1 MTVSGTGRVE
11 VDTEFVSWREML
23 SRPHLAPLVL
33 VCLGVWLHAADGLLV
48 ATMMPAIVADIGGTR
63 ALPWTI
69 ALYET
74 GSIVAGAASGL
85 MTIRYGLKKPMAIAA
100 ILFAVGCTISAI
112 APQMLVLL
120 LGRFFQGIGGG
131 GLVAMS
137 LVSVKVL
144 FPSRMSGRAIASI
157 SALWGVSSFLG
168 PFIGALFADYA
179 SWRFGFLFFT
189 LQACL
194 LSALILAS
202 RLPPST
208 GKDTVKNPRFP
219 AVRLCWLSAAV
230 ASVAW
235 AGIQNSALL
244 TLFFVCA
251 GIVMLAVFLWL
262 DSQAGD
268 ARLLPSR
275 PINLRNPPGAA
286 LIMLFGFAASTI
298 ALGLYGPILMIR
310 IHDISVLQA
319 GCLLLAESVSWSIMA
334 IAISGVTARH
344 DPLMIAIGMTLVFA
358 SVVCLAWAVPFGPIW
373 LIAVG
378 AIIQGGGFGVSW
390 TFVLRRATALAEQD
404 DALRVAGGMPT
415 IQRLGYAFG
424 AAYVGIVANASGI
437 ATMSDGSSAQGIA
450 ACVYSACLA
459 PAAIGL
465 IAMVW
470 FVRARAD

>member
-1 MTVSGTGRVE
+1 
-11 VDTEFVSWREML
+11 
-23 SRPHLAPLVL
+23 
-33 VCLGVWLHAADGLLV
+33 
-48 ATMMPAIVADIGGTR
+48 
-63 ALPWTI
+63 
-69 ALYET
+69 
-74 GSIVAGAASGL
+74 
-85 MTIRYGLKKPMAIAA
+85 
-100 ILFAVGCTISAI
+100 
-112 APQMLVLL
+112 
-120 LGRFFQGIGGG
+120 
-131 GLVAMS
+131 MS

-235 AGIQNSALL
+235 AGIQNSALP

-344 DPLMIAIGMTLVFA
+344 DPLMIAIGMTMVFA